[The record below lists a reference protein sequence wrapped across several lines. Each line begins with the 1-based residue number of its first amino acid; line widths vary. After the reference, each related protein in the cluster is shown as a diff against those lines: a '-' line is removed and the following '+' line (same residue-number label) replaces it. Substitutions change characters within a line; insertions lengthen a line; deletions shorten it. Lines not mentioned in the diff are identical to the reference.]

1 MMIELIKK
9 IASSKKDVVFVGST
23 SLYYID
29 KTISPKD
36 IDIVVNSLDGLDIF
50 GEIKTWETKSPMSL
64 SGQRAH
70 IKRDD
75 FDIDIFIEPNLPEY
89 DLIDGVKFQTIEK
102 FKSFIEVLIEVTKGE
117 FKNKMIEK
125 KKTLSSIV

>member
-1 MMIELIKK
+1 MRLVKE
-9 IASSKKDVVFVGST
+9 IANLKDDVVFVGSS
-23 SLYYID
+23 SLKHLIP
-29 KTISPKD
+29 TIPVKD
-36 IDIVVNSLDGLDIF
+36 IDIVVTSLDGLDIL
-50 GEIKTWETKSPMSL
+50 GKIETWESKSPMSL

-75 FDIDIFIEPNLPEY
+75 YNIDIFIEPNLPEY

>member
-1 MMIELIKK
+1 M
-9 IASSKKDVVFVGST
+9 VFVGGV
-23 SLYYID
+23 SLRHLLP
-29 KTISPKD
+29 TIPVRD
-36 IDIVVNSLDGLDIF
+36 IDIVVNSLDGLDVF
-50 GEIKTWETKSPMSL
+50 GEIITWETKSPMSL

-75 FDIDIFIEPNLPEY
+75 YNIDIFIEPNLPEY

-117 FKNKMIEK
+117 FKNEMVK
-125 KKTLSSIV
+125 KKILLDTLI

>member
-1 MMIELIKK
+1 MRLIKE
-9 IASSKKDVVFVGST
+9 IANLKDDVVFVGSS
-23 SLYYID
+23 SLKHLIP
-29 KTISPKD
+29 TIPVKD
-36 IDIVVNSLDGLDIF
+36 IDIVVTSLDGLDIL
-50 GEIKTWETKSPMSL
+50 GKIETWESKSPMSL

-75 FDIDIFIEPNLPEY
+75 YNIDIFIEPNLPEY

-125 KKTLSSIV
+125 KRMLSLIV